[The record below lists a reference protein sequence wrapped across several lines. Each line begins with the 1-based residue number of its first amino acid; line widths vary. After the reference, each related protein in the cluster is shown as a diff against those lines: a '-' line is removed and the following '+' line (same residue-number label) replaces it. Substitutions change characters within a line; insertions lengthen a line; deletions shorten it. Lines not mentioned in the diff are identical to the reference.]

1 MPDIKMPDIKM
12 IDITKLIT
20 YKSYSKKIGCSRQW
34 IYMQAAMGR
43 LKTIEIDGVKFIYEE
58 AL

>member
-1 MPDIKMPDIKM
+1 MIDIKMPDIKM

-58 AL
+58 PQ

>member
-1 MPDIKMPDIKM
+1 MM

-20 YKSYSKKIGCSRQW
+20 YKSYSKKLGCSRQW

-58 AL
+58 NS